1 MKRRSYFIILIILC
15 GISGLLQ
22 AQIPDGI
29 LADPSQFA
37 ETDTTERVVIYIE
50 PWQKP
55 IPFGF
60 QNITN
65 DSLLRWQNWAQWGDF
80 LAYQPNTIAYRQG
93 SNGRIDAFDI
103 NGYGPL
109 EQQVNLNGIAL
120 NNPITGLINYNF
132 IPAYK
137 VSEMWVQQAGNY
149 QANIRMRDYYIVK
162 PLSYLT
168 FDEADFNYRNLE
180 FMVTQNFSEKT
191 NVELSFWDR
200 RDGGGFPQ
208 NNVQGSQIMAKGYH
222 YLNQNLQLRAIV
234 MRNQYEREE
243 PFGYVVGDPT
253 TFAHSEFSSQSNK
266 SIYDSNVL
274 RRDVKVGL
282 YSRPDSLSTQ
292 QYEIE
297 AYHTKNEF
305 ELPFDSDTL
314 NWDLRS
320 WRLKGVAESTFG
332 KLKVEG
338 SAELQSHYTKERRGF
353 SKSNWNQLTANANVL
368 LPITNR
374 IHLFSNNQL
383 SNRFDGYQSFNVSG
397 GAKLKWAN
405 SHYSLTGAYFQR
417 MPTIQQLYW
426 NSSTFSGNADLKPTK
441 GLSISPSL
449 KLQITENLTTGISGR
464 YALLNNEVYIG
475 IDSTFVN
482 SDSFNKIS
490 GTVFGEFKNSRF
502 EINSSATMDALTA
515 ESPTSVLDAN
525 NKHDFKVW
533 LRNNAYIKG
542 YMFDRAAYVKA
553 GLLSTL
559 SPIPYRSRLFNT
571 ELQYWENAAL
581 EESEIPAYFR
591 VDAELSARVRSI
603 MVLIRWENVLDGF
616 GQAGYFEAATLPM
629 PARRLIVG
637 IRAQFRN

>member
-1 MKRRSYFIILIILC
+1 MKRRSFFIILCFLC
-15 GISGLLQ
+15 GFSGLLH

-37 ETDTTERVVIYIE
+37 ETDTTEREAIYIE

-55 IPFGF
+55 IPYGF

-80 LAYQPNTIAYRQG
+80 LAYQPTAIAYRQG

-109 EQQVNLNGIAL
+109 EQQVYLNGIAL
-120 NNPITGLINYNF
+120 NNPITGLVNYNF

-137 VSEMWVQQAGNY
+137 VSEMWVQQAGSY
-149 QANIRMRDYYIVK
+149 RANIRLKDYYIIK

-208 NNVQGSQIMAKGYH
+208 NNVQGSQILAKGYH
-222 YLNQNLQLRAIV
+222 YLNQNLQLRAAII
-234 MRNQYEREE
+234 RNQYERDE

-253 TFAHSEFSSQSNK
+253 TFAFSEFSSQPNESN
-266 SIYDSNVL
+266 IESNIL
-274 RRDVKVGL
+274 RRDAKIGL
-282 YSRPDSLSTQ
+282 YSRPDSLAGQ
-292 QYEIE
+292 EFGIE
-297 AYHTKNEF
+297 LYHTKNEF
-305 ELPFDSDTL
+305 DLPFDTDTL

-320 WRLKGVAESTFG
+320 WRLKGLAAKTVGELQLSG
-332 KLKVEG
+332 G
-338 SAELQSHYTKERRGF
+338 AELQTHYTKSLNGLTRD
-353 SKSNWNQLTANANVL
+353 SWNQATATANL
-368 LPITNR
+368 KLPISPE
-374 IHLFSNNQL
+374 IELFSNNHF
-383 SNRFDGYQSFNVSG
+383 SHRFDGYQGFSLAAG
-397 GAKLKWAN
+397 GDVQRSN
-405 SHYSLTGAYFQR
+405 TNFRISGAYFQR

-426 NSSTFSGNADLKPTK
+426 ESSTFRGNPVLQETN
-441 GLSISPSL
+441 GISLSPSI
-449 KLQITENLTTGISGR
+449 KIDFTASLTAGISGR
-464 YALLNNEVYIG
+464 YAILNNDVFIG
-475 IDSTFVN
+475 TDSSFVN
-482 SDSFNKIS
+482 SDAYDKIS
-490 GTVFGEFKNSRF
+490 ATVFGEFKNHRL
-502 EINSSATMDALTA
+502 EIYSSATVDALTA
-515 ESPTSVLDAN
+515 KSLTSVLEAN
-525 NKHDFKVW
+525 NEHSRKLW
-533 LRNNAYIKG
+533 IRNSAFLKG

-553 GLLSTL
+553 GLISTL
-559 SPIPYRSRLFNT
+559 SPLAYRSRLFNT
-571 ELQYWENAAL
+571 GLQYWENAAI
-581 EESEIPAYFR
+581 EESEIPAFFR
-591 VDAELSARVRSI
+591 LDAEISARVRAI
-603 MVLIRWENVLDGF
+603 MVLIRWENTLDGF

>member
-1 MKRRSYFIILIILC
+1 MKRRSFFIILCFLC
-15 GISGLLQ
+15 SFSGLLQ

-37 ETDTTERVVIYIE
+37 ETDTTEREAIYIE

-55 IPFGF
+55 IPYGF

-80 LAYQPNTIAYRQG
+80 LAYQPNAIAYRQG

-109 EQQVNLNGIAL
+109 EQQVYLNGIAL
-120 NNPITGLINYNF
+120 NNPITGLVNYNF

-137 VSEMWVQQAGNY
+137 VSEMWVQQAGSY
-149 QANIRMRDYYIVK
+149 RANIRLKDYYIIK

-208 NNVQGSQIMAKGYH
+208 NNVQGSQILAKGYH
-222 YLNQNLQLRAIV
+222 YLNQNLQLRAAII
-234 MRNQYEREE
+234 RNQYERDE

-253 TFAHSEFSSQSNK
+253 TFAFSEFSSQPNESN
-266 SIYDSNVL
+266 IESNIL
-274 RRDVKVGL
+274 RRDAKIGL
-282 YSRPDSLSTQ
+282 YSRPDSLAGQ
-292 QYEIE
+292 EFGIE
-297 AYHTKNEF
+297 LYHTKNEF
-305 ELPFDSDTL
+305 DLPFDTDTL

-320 WRLKGVAESTFG
+320 WRLKGLAAKTVGELQLSG
-332 KLKVEG
+332 G
-338 SAELQSHYTKERRGF
+338 AELQTHYTKSLNGLTRD
-353 SKSNWNQLTANANVL
+353 SWNQATATANL
-368 LPITNR
+368 KLPISPK
-374 IHLFSNNQL
+374 IELFSNNHF
-383 SNRFDGYQSFNVSG
+383 SHRFDGYQGFSLAAG
-397 GAKLKWAN
+397 GDVQIAKTN
-405 SHYSLTGAYFQR
+405 FRITGAYFQR

-426 NSSTFSGNADLKPTK
+426 ESSTFRGNPSLQETN
-441 GLSISPSL
+441 GISLSPSI
-449 KLQITENLTTGISGR
+449 KIDFTASLTAGISGR
-464 YALLNNEVYIG
+464 YAILNNDVFIG
-475 IDSTFVN
+475 TDSSFVN
-482 SDSFNKIS
+482 SDAYDKIS
-490 GTVFGEFKNSRF
+490 ATVFGEFKNHRL
-502 EINSSATMDALTA
+502 EIYSSATVDALTA
-515 ESPTSVLDAN
+515 KSPTSVLEAN
-525 NKHDFKVW
+525 NEPSRKLW
-533 LRNNAYIKG
+533 IRNSAFLKG

-553 GLLSTL
+553 GLISTL
-559 SPIPYRSRLFNT
+559 SPLAYRSRLFNT
-571 ELQYWENAAL
+571 GLQYWENAAL
-581 EESEIPAYFR
+581 EESEIPAFFR
-591 VDAELSARVRSI
+591 LDAEISARVRAI
-603 MVLIRWENVLDGF
+603 MVLIRWENTLDGF